1 MRHIPDIIQNAA
13 RNLRNNMTPAE
24 IHLWWYIKDKNIEQR
39 FMRQKPLYVY
49 TEDSW
54 LDRFI
59 IADFYCHNKKLVIE
73 LDGSVHLNPDI
84 QELDK
89 HKEFLLKQHGITV
102 IRFSNHQIFGN
113 IEDIMNQISSHF

>member
-102 IRFSNHQIFGN
+102 IRFSNHQIFWN